1 MDDDHVSYTKA
12 TSAWPR
18 GDVLQIISAVDT
30 VIASFPIQFVRQS
43 GDNTWRY
50 IAFVIS
56 LLVVEESDHP
66 RVIVDAAFNPV
77 ALDAQPDAGVF
88 RYIETAAGTYHATIL
103 TNS

>member
-1 MDDDHVSYTKA
+1 MDENHVSYTKA

-18 GDVLQIISAVDT
+18 GDVLQIVSALDT

-50 IAFVIS
+50 IAFVVS
-56 LLVVEESDHP
+56 LLVVEEPDHP
-66 RVIVDAAFNPV
+66 RVIVDRAFNPV
-77 ALDAQPDAGVF
+77 VLDAQPDAGVF
-88 RYIETAAGTYHATIL
+88 RYIETVASTYRPTTP